1 MSAVAVAQR
10 YRGPADLFSPVIV
23 RDMWLTGVDTPSLC
37 PMYMGSRCAGRR
49 LKTGCSGRR
58 CAPPLNRNVRPHGEK
73 PTWNPL
79 TS

>member
-37 PMYMGSRCAGRR
+37 PMYMGKPMRGEAPNRVAREIALPGPHTTEHAG
-49 LKTGCSGRR
+49 
-58 CAPPLNRNVRPHGEK
+58 PH
-73 PTWNPL
+73 
-79 TS
+79 